1 VLFKGENTMFKQTG
15 LNDRLITEI
24 QSLAKQYKLE
34 KLILFGSRARGDYK
48 QRSDID
54 LAATGGDVLRFALDT
69 DELYTLLK
77 FNVVNLDGVVQQEL
91 LDAIKT
97 EGVVLYEK
105 YE

>member
-1 VLFKGENTMFKQTG
+1 MFKQTG

>member
-1 VLFKGENTMFKQTG
+1 MFKQTG

-69 DELYTLLK
+69 DELHTLLK